1 MKKTLKITLG
11 FLCGV
16 SILISVFYASKENP
30 RVYLSDRINV
40 AYVNEDINHKNFEN
54 VINLLNKADF
64 NIDDKVKRG
73 LSYVKGLYVVSDS
86 SFISDKKACVGIVD
100 FGYIYPF
107 ITLKVETYFNKSN
120 DFYVLKDE
128 YSKKYLNGEKVY
140 LKIEKGNFLIGKRE
154 KDIERILKN
163 EKYFNQNL
171 LKILDREKGKNLG
184 MLILNLGKNPLGGFD
199 ELVLTGEVNKKE
211 QVTLTANIGGKND
224 IIKSFN
230 GIAQDGL
237 SGERTIEKNKLY
249 LRSTRDAELRSFLF
263 FLNYFF
269 RNSFIEGVSSSVY
282 INNPKDDSKISTL
295 SSDKLIDVNID
306 KKQFISGY
314 IDLKIKNKVIGSA
327 ELKGIAEENRLRIS
341 TILNEETALNL
352 LKTAK

>member
-1 MKKTLKITLG
+1 MKKTLKITFG
-11 FLCGV
+11 FLCGIG
-16 SILISVFYASKENP
+16 ILMSVFYASKENP

-40 AYVNEDINHKNFEN
+40 AYINEDIDHKDFEN
-54 VINLLNKADF
+54 VINLLNKANV
-64 NIDDKVKRG
+64 NIDNNMKKG
-73 LSYVKGLYVVSDS
+73 LKYIKGLYIVSDS

-107 ITLKVETYFNKSN
+107 VLLRVDNYFDKIN
-120 DFYVLKDE
+120 DFYVIKNE
-128 YSKKYLNGEKVY
+128 YRKKYLNGEKIY
-140 LKIEKGNFLIGKRE
+140 LKIEKGNFLIGKKE

-163 EKYFNQNL
+163 EKYFNQNI

-184 MLILNLGKNPLGGFD
+184 MLVLNLGKNPLGGFD

-211 QVTLTANIGGKND
+211 QVILTANIGGKND

-237 SGERTIEKNKLY
+237 SGKRTIEKNKLY
-249 LRSTRDAELRSFLF
+249 LRSTRDNELRSFLF

-269 RNSFIEGVSSSVY
+269 RNSFIEGLSSSVY
-282 INNPKDDSKISTL
+282 INNPKNENEISTV
-295 SSDKLIDVNID
+295 SSDQLVDVNIYE
-306 KKQFISGY
+306 KQFISGY
-314 IDLKIKNKVIGSA
+314 LDLNIKNKIIGSA
-327 ELKGIAEENRLRIS
+327 ELKGIAEENRLKIS

-352 LKTAK
+352 LKIAK

>member
-54 VINLLNKADF
+54 IINLLNKTYF

-73 LSYVKGLYVVSDS
+73 LGYVKGLYVVSDS

-128 YSKKYLNGEKVY
+128 YSGKYLNGEKVY

-211 QVTLTANIGGKND
+211 QVTITANIGGKND

-237 SGERTIEKNKLY
+237 SGKRTIEKNKLY

-282 INNPKDDSKISTL
+282 INNPKDDNKILTL

-306 KKQFISGY
+306 EKQFISGY
-314 IDLKIKNKVIGSA
+314 IDLKIKNEVIGSA
-327 ELKGIAEENRLRIS
+327 ELKGVAEENRLRIS